1 MTLARFMF
9 VYGFSAYFI
18 PFHSLNIKL
27 NYSSVSV
34 FPPFWIMGIVIR
46 CSELRPTPDWE
57 AGKSED
63 EKVRLL
69 AEMRETEVKWANR
82 CIYALLTLIA
92 IIVIIVVVVVFTK
105 RRSST

>member
-1 MTLARFMF
+1 
-9 VYGFSAYFI
+9 
-18 PFHSLNIKL
+18 
-27 NYSSVSV
+27 
-34 FPPFWIMGIVIR
+34 MGIVIR

-92 IIVIIVVVVVFTK
+92 IIVIIVVVVVLTK